1 VLVVPEDGR
10 GPVRQWTLARRRL
23 RRLIGWGGLGLG
35 VVAALG
41 VMVLATWPR
50 IGAYDTLL
58 DENLALRARLNGI
71 EQKLVEADA
80 ALHRIRLYDAQL
92 QLVGDSPILPGFGPL
107 EDDEVEALGG
117 ELFAEDTPWEGP
129 EGPDELDGEPMEE
142 LDPFGF
148 SDELDPSALRPAEA
162 WASRLDERLDDF
174 LGLAEQV
181 EPRLNLLTLE
191 AGDMFSYQAAF
202 PSVWP
207 VDGRLTSGFGW
218 RRSPI
223 SRRQKMH
230 SGVDISAL
238 RGTPVRAAASGT
250 ILMARYNSGYGRMVT
265 IDHGYGIVSRY
276 AHNSRL
282 MVREG
287 DWVEAGEMIATVG
300 STGQSTGPHLHF
312 EMQVDGR
319 FVDPMDYLP
328 Q

>member
-1 VLVVPEDGR
+1 MVAVG
-10 GPVRQWTLARRRL
+10 QWTVQRRRVL
-23 RRLIGWGGLGLG
+23 RGASWAAVGLG
-35 VVAALG
+35 AAASLA

-50 IGAYDTLL
+50 VGAYDQLL
-58 DENLALRARLNGI
+58 AENLALRARLDGI
-71 EQKLVEADA
+71 DQKLQEADQ

-92 QLVGDSPILPGFGPL
+92 RLVGDSPLLPGFGPL
-107 EDDEVEALGG
+107 DEEEVDALGG
-117 ELFAEDTPWEGP
+117 PLYVGDEGWEESEP
-129 EGPDELDGEPMEE
+129 GPDDLDGEPMEE

-148 SDELDPSALRPAEA
+148 SEELDPGALRPAEA
-162 WASRLDERLDDF
+162 WAARLDERLDEF
-174 LGLAEQV
+174 LGLAEEI

-191 AGDMFSYQAAF
+191 AGDMFSLQAAF

-230 SGVDISAL
+230 SGVDISAP
-238 RGTPVRAAASGT
+238 RGTPVHAAASGT
-250 ILMARYNSGYGRMVT
+250 VVMARYNSGYGRMVT
-265 IDHGYGIVSRY
+265 LDHGYGILTRY

-287 DWVEAGEMIATVG
+287 DWVEAGELIATVG

-312 EMQVDGR
+312 EMVVEGR

>member
-1 VLVVPEDGR
+1 M
-10 GPVRQWTLARRRL
+10 
-23 RRLIGWGGLGLG
+23 
-35 VVAALG
+35 G

-50 IGAYDTLL
+50 VGAYDQLL
-58 DENLALRARLNGI
+58 AENLALRVRLDGI
-71 EQKLVEADA
+71 DQKLEEADA

-92 QLVGDSPILPGFGPL
+92 RLVGTSPLLPGFGPL
-107 EDDEVEALGG
+107 DDEDAEALGG
-117 ELFAEDTPWEGP
+117 PMFAEELPGEESDQ
-129 EGPDELDGEPMEE
+129 PDDLEGEPMEE
-142 LDPFGF
+142 HDPFGF
-148 SDELDPSALRPAEA
+148 SDELDPNALRPAEA
-162 WASRLDERLDDF
+162 WASRLDERLDEF
-174 LGLAEQV
+174 LGLAEEL

-191 AGDMFSYQAAF
+191 AGDMFSYEAAF

-223 SRRQKMH
+223 SRSQKMH
-230 SGVDISAL
+230 SGVDVSAP
-238 RGTPVRAAASGT
+238 RGTPVRATASGT
-250 ILMARYNSGYGRMVT
+250 IVMARYNSGYGRMVA
-265 IDHGYGIVSRY
+265 IDHGYGITSRY

-312 EMQVDGR
+312 EMLVDGR